1 MLSIYKASAGSG
13 KTFTL
18 AYEYIKLLLGYK
30 DNRSETYSLRKKFD
44 DAHRHILAITFT
56 NKATEEMKRRIVL
69 ELSRLAGMEDSQD
82 SPYEGMLIEEL
93 HCKSDEL
100 KSAAGTALRHLLF
113 DFNFFNVSTID
124 SFFQTI
130 LRTFAREA
138 ELTGNYEVQLDNS
151 EAIAEGVHRFFNSLT
166 INSADSATRRFIKS
180 ISTYLIE
187 QFKRGKN
194 IMLFNRDSKAHAD
207 LLKLI
212 GNLSDETFTM
222 RFDEII
228 EYFSDPK
235 RMELFD
241 NAVAARAQ
249 KLTDRCKSDCSD
261 ALTVLAALDS
271 LPIKGNCVSQNFINA
286 LKNAA
291 ADAETDSK
299 TIAKVEAEGP
309 AAIYNKPLRTFIEK
323 NPDYAPDIAVQKAV
337 DAILAVRRE
346 VPLLR
351 QIRANLFHLSLMAR
365 IYSFIEEYRTENNA
379 LLLSD
384 TNGLLRSIIGE
395 DDAPFIYERLGL
407 LLRHY
412 LIDEFQD
419 TSRLQWDN
427 LQPLVKESIAS
438 GNDSLV
444 IGDEKQ
450 CIYRFRNSDP
460 GLLQSHVGIAF
471 SGSCRTFGDRP
482 SDNTNWRSSADV
494 VNFNNTLFA
503 TLASQNG
510 HDVIYANVCQAVS
523 KKHLNH
529 KGYISVTPVECSSVD
544 EYADTVLPQ
553 LAQDIDSQ
561 LNAGYA
567 PSDIVVLVRNK
578 KEGQKIIDYLIQ
590 SRDPD
595 SPHHYNIISDDL
607 IPVSKSPAVRMIIS
621 HLQSI
626 SEADGND
633 RQNARY
639 KSRRD
644 TATMLARY
652 ELALHSGADAS
663 QAMAAA
669 LAADNIKPVS
679 ATGAAT
685 LTDLVENIIASLPE
699 EMLTEQNC
707 HICAFQDLLCEYCAY
722 GLNDVQS
729 FLKWWYATGCRKIIS
744 APEDPNAIRVM
755 TIHKSKGL
763 EFHCVHIPFV
773 NWQVLD
779 FRSVEWFDTNVIEHL
794 FDKAIL
800 PPLIP
805 LTPGQSLCH
814 TPFEPH
820 YLERCAE
827 QTLDEL
833 NVLYVA
839 FTRAKDEL
847 RVHYR
852 RETGANLPMGQL
864 LDNAMTATFTPG
876 EDGTYTFGE
885 PTQYQPEQTKAATD
899 EPVSAHTMQPY
910 FCYEVPAGEEY
921 LEVDQNPE
929 PEL

>member
-18 AYEYIKLLLGYK
+18 AYEYIKLLLGHK
-30 DNRSETYSLRKKFD
+30 DSASGTYSLRRKFD
-44 DAHRHILAITFT
+44 GSHRHILAITFT
-56 NKATEEMKRRIVL
+56 NKATEEMKRRIVF
-69 ELSRLAGMEDSQD
+69 ELSRLVGMEGSEE
-82 SPYEGMLIEEL
+82 SPYEKMLTEEL
-93 HCKSDEL
+93 HCGADEL
-100 KSAAGTALRHLLF
+100 TSAAGTALRHLLF

-138 ELTGNYEVQLDNS
+138 ELTGNYELQLDNS
-151 EAIAEGVHRFFNSLT
+151 EAIAEGVHRFFNSLAV
-166 INSADSATRRFIKS
+166 NSSDSSTRRFIKS
-180 ISTYLIE
+180 ISAYLIE
-187 QFKRGKN
+187 QFRRGKN
-194 IMLFNRDSKAHAD
+194 IMLFNRDSKAHTD

-212 GNLSDETFTM
+212 DSLSDETFTM
-222 RFDEII
+222 RFDDII
-228 EYFSDPK
+228 DYFTDPG
-235 RMELFD
+235 RMEKFD
-241 NAVAARAQ
+241 AAVAARAQ
-249 KLTDRCKSDCSD
+249 RLTDDCRKECSATLTVID
-261 ALTVLAALDS
+261 ALNS
-271 LPIKGNCVSQNFINA
+271 LPVKGNCISTYFIKA
-286 LKNAA
+286 LTEAA
-291 ADAETDSK
+291 EEGATESSLIEKVDANG
-299 TIAKVEAEGP
+299 AEAV
-309 AAIYNKPLRTFIEK
+309 YNKPFAAFLDK
-323 NPDYAPDIAVQKAV
+323 NPGYSPETAVNKAV
-337 DAILAVRRE
+337 AAILAVRRE
-346 VPLLR
+346 QPVLR

-395 DDAPFIYERLGL
+395 EDAPFIYERLGL

-427 LQPLVKESIAS
+427 LQPLVRESIAS

-460 GLLQSHVGIAF
+460 GLLQSHVGVTF
-471 SGSCRTFGDRP
+471 SGSSRTFGDKP

-494 VNFNNTLFA
+494 VNFNNSLFA
-503 TLASQNG
+503 TLAAQNG
-510 HDVIYANVCQAVS
+510 HEGIYANVCQAVS
-523 KKHLNH
+523 KKHLSH
-529 KGYISVTPVECSSVD
+529 KGYITVTPVDCSSVD
-544 EYADTVLPQ
+544 EYAGTVLPR
-553 LAQDIDSQ
+553 LAQDIESQ
-561 LNAGYA
+561 LDAGYA
-567 PSDIVVLVRNK
+567 PSHIVVLVRNK

-590 SRDPD
+590 NRDPE

-626 SEADGND
+626 SEADGGE
-633 RQNARY
+633 RQAARY

-663 QAMAAA
+663 QAMAIA
-669 LAADNIKPVS
+669 LADNEIQPVS
-679 ATGAAT
+679 EIGATT
-685 LTDLVENIIASLPE
+685 LTDLVENIIASLPA
-699 EMLTEQNC
+699 EMLAEQNC
-707 HICAFQDLLCEYCAY
+707 HICAFQDLLSEYCAY

-729 FLKWWYATGCRKIIS
+729 FLKWWNVTGCRKIIS

-763 EFHCVHIPFV
+763 EFNCVHVPFV
-773 NWQVLD
+773 TWPVLD
-779 FRSVEWFDTNVIEHL
+779 FRSVEWFDTNVIAHL
-794 FDKAIL
+794 FDPDIL

-805 LTPGQSLCH
+805 LTPGPSLRH

-820 YLERCAE
+820 YLDRCAE

-852 RETGANLPMGQL
+852 RNNGADLPMGQL
-864 LDNAMTATFTPG
+864 LDEALTATFTPG

-885 PTQYQPEQTKAATD
+885 PTGYKPEHTDRATD
-899 EPVSAHTMQPY
+899 EPVSAQTMQPY
-910 FCYEVPAGEEY
+910 FCYEVPAGKEY

-929 PEL
+929 PEM

>member
-323 NPDYAPDIAVQKAV
+323 NPGYAPDIAVQKAV

-460 GLLQSHVGIAF
+460 GLLQNHVGIAF

-529 KGYISVTPVECSSVD
+529 KGYITVTPVECSSVD

-561 LNAGYA
+561 LDAGYA

-644 TATMLARY
+644 SATMLARY
-652 ELALHSGADAS
+652 ELALHSGADTS

-669 LAADNIKPVS
+669 LAADSIKPVS

-864 LDNAMTATFTPG
+864 LDDAMTATFAPG